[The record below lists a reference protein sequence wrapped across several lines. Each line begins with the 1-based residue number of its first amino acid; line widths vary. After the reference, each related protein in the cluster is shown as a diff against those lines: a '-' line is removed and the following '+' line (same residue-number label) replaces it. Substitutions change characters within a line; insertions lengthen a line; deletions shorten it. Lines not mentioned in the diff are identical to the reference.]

1 MRGHARVQPNSSS
14 ETHFLWFLCVS
25 SNLIRINSPFCFL
38 WFHLNYFSKTAEC
51 TFWVSLNQTC

>member
-1 MRGHARVQPNSSS
+1 MVYFSVYVFTYCIQLNRMN
-14 ETHFLWFLCVS
+14 T